1 MDRIRSVDDKL
12 REDLEE
18 ALYEKETYKEEVRQL
33 KEDLN
38 QRVKEVAD
46 YKNHL
51 IEMRM
56 TQGATMI

>member
-1 MDRIRSVDDKL
+1 MDRIRSIDDKL